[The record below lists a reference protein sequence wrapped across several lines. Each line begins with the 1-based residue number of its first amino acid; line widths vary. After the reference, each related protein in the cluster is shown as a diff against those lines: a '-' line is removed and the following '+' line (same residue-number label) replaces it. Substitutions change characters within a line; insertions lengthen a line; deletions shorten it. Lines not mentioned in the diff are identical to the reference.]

1 LNNLILLLLA
11 KFHGLA
17 GSFRD
22 ELGQTLAEYGLIMSV
37 IAIAVLVLAVVAFRG
52 TIIGAFTTAGTC
64 ISTAAANTG
73 CGT

>member
-1 LNNLILLLLA
+1 MLTQFWLHVTRLRSSL
-11 KFHGLA
+11 
-17 GSFRD
+17 SQD

-37 IAIAVLVLAVVAFRG
+37 LAIAVLVLAVVAFRG

>member
-1 LNNLILLLLA
+1 MNDLILLLLTRLDRVRHA
-11 KFHGLA
+11 A
-17 GSFRD
+17 AD
-22 ELGQTLAEYGLIMSV
+22 ERGQTLAEYGLIMSV
-37 IAIAVLVLAVVAFRG
+37 IAIAVLVLAVIAFRG

>member
-1 LNNLILLLLA
+1 MNTLTLRLLA
-11 KFHGLA
+11 KVHGLA
-17 GSFRD
+17 RSFSD

-37 IAIAVLVLAVVAFRG
+37 IAIAVLVLAVIAFRG